1 VITLSPP
8 LIAGE
13 TELDEIGSILRSV
26 LTDASD
32 AMVKQ
37 LPR

>member
-13 TELDEIGSILRSV
+13 EEFVFIEHTLRTV
-26 LTDASD
+26 LTAAS
-32 AMVKQ
+32 AEFAKQ
-37 LPR
+37 EHR